1 MHYNLQAYYK
11 IKKCAEEITCEEQI
25 YCIKN
30 MIQALVEHCEFK
42 LAKLRCSVFG
52 WNIFKW
58 KSNYKYYS
66 QYQDQSIAISNE
78 LSELL
83 QTLIDE
89 YNKAVE
95 QLLAESQ
102 NKTFVVKGFADGIVE
117 KTPKKR
123 KKRKNKDE

>member
-30 MIQALVEHCEFK
+30 MIQTFAEHCDFK
-42 LAKLRCSVFG
+42 LAKLRYSIFG
-52 WNIFKW
+52 WNIIKW
-58 KSNYKYYS
+58 KSKYKYYV
-66 QYQDQSIAISNE
+66 QYQNQSITILNE

-83 QTLIDE
+83 QNLIDE

-102 NKTFVVKGFADGIVE
+102 NKTFVVKGFADGVVE
-117 KTPKKR
+117 KSKKR
-123 KKRKNKDE
+123 KKRKKKDE